1 MFSEKKIGLVVL
13 VMAVGL
19 MGLSQQALADGTA
32 SGTTI
37 SNTVLLDY
45 TVGGVGQDQLSDTT
59 DFVVD
64 NKIDLTVALIDVAA
78 VSVVPGSTNQV
89 MTFSV
94 TNDGNTLQ
102 DYSLA
107 ATPSAGTVFSL
118 THDFDASNV
127 RIFVDNGD
135 NVFNAADD
143 TRTYIDELAADATV
157 RVYVLADFP
166 LSGIADG
173 DASLYDLA
181 AQTAVGGVVDTQG
194 TDIVTDD
201 SANAWTAGTVQIVFT
216 DAAGEIDAANDGV
229 HSTVGAYLVASATM
243 SVTKSSLVVYDPING
258 NYVAGSVFPKAIPGA
273 RVQYTID
280 ISNTGTTNANAVTV
294 VDEIPENSYFVVG
307 TLATTQPGGTVVTLD
322 YANDEPPTWGY
333 IPVDGGDGSDHTVTY
348 VRAVYDPVASAASV
362 QAVFEVLIP

>member
-1 MFSEKKIGLVVL
+1 MISFKNIRLAALIAVIGLT
-13 VMAVGL
+13 AF
-19 MGLSQQALADGTA
+19 SQPVLADGTA
-32 SGTTI
+32 SGTPI

-45 TVGGVGQDQLSDTT
+45 TVGGIGQDQVSDTA

-78 VSVVPGSTNQV
+78 IPVIPGITDQV

-118 THDFDASNV
+118 THDFDANSV

-135 NVFNAADD
+135 NVFIAADD
-143 TRTYIDELAADATV
+143 TKTYIDELAADATV
-157 RVYVLADFP
+157 RVYVLANFP
-166 LSGIADG
+166 LSGISDG
-173 DASLYDLA
+173 DASLYDLE
-181 AQTAVGGVVDTQG
+181 AQTAVSGLADTQG
-194 TDIVTDD
+194 ADILTDD
-201 SANAWTAGTVQIVFT
+201 TANSWTAGTVQIAFAD
-216 DAAGEIDAANDGV
+216 DAGLIDAANDGA
-229 HSTVGAYLVASATM
+229 HSTVGAYLVTTAAMT
-243 SVTKSSLVVYDPING
+243 VTKTSLVVYDPING

-280 ISNTGTTNANAVTV
+280 IANTGASSANAVTV
-294 VDEIPENSYFVVG
+294 VDEIPTSTYFVVG
-307 TLATTQPGGTVVTLD
+307 SLSSTQPGATVVTLD

-333 IPVDGGDGSDHTVTY
+333 VPVDGGDGSDHTVTY
-348 VRAVYDPVASAASV
+348 VRATYDPVAAAAAA
-362 QAVFEVLIP
+362 QAIFEVLIP